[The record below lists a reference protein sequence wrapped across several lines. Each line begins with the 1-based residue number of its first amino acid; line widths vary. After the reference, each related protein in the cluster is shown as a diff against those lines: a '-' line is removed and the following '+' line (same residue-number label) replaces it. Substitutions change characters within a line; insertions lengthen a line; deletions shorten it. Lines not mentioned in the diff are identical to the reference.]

1 MDDGNQRRGL
11 GISVPE
17 YVAET
22 SDLRPG
28 GRVMTKAE
36 RKRREQAKRR
46 GAQSFLRQAIT
57 REMVD
62 EALDDLE
69 RCGLIERTRM
79 PNGEVHLRLPLA
91 PAPACNGVL
100 ILEG

>member
-1 MDDGNQRRGL
+1 
-11 GISVPE
+11 
-17 YVAET
+17 
-22 SDLRPG
+22 
-28 GRVMTKAE
+28 MTKAE

-46 GAQSFLRQAIT
+46 RAQSFLRQAIT

-69 RCGLIERTRM
+69 RCGLIERIRM

-91 PAPACNGVL
+91 PVPACNGVL
-100 ILEG
+100 ILED